1 MRPHRSLRDAA
12 NVDELMARLARL
24 SPATPRQWGTMT
36 PNEMLC
42 HLADSF
48 HSVLG
53 DRPTS
58 TVDTLL
64 SRTVVKWI
72 ALRSQHRRR
81 SHSAIRLARREAWP
95 ASGTITCGSSASDQ
109 SRDNSMTR
117 QNRTG
122 TVRHYPPMKPD
133 IKRRSA
139 NHLLNSLEPAAF
151 ERLVK
156 KLKRVKL
163 RPKEVVY
170 KPNEP
175 IEHVLFPE
183 NAVLCL
189 MTVMSNGDTIEAATV
204 GREGAS
210 WISASVGAPSMPCET
225 IVVIEGT
232 ALNLPIADLDRELK
246 ENGHFRDVLTEYS
259 HALLIASM
267 RTSACNGLHGL
278 QERCARWILT
288 TLDRVDSDG
297 FTVTKEFLAQL
308 LGTNRPTV
316 SVLVSVLEKAG
327 MLNVKGRW
335 VTVADRNRLK
345 EAACECY
352 DIIRKNYEAV
362 GR

>member
-1 MRPHRSLRDAA
+1 
-12 NVDELMARLARL
+12 
-24 SPATPRQWGTMT
+24 
-36 PNEMLC
+36 
-42 HLADSF
+42 
-48 HSVLG
+48 
-53 DRPTS
+53 
-58 TVDTLL
+58 
-64 SRTVVKWI
+64 
-72 ALRSQHRRR
+72 
-81 SHSAIRLARREAWP
+81 
-95 ASGTITCGSSASDQ
+95 
-109 SRDNSMTR
+109 
-117 QNRTG
+117 
-122 TVRHYPPMKPD
+122 MKSD
-133 IKRRSA
+133 IKRRSI
-139 NHLLNSLEPAAF
+139 NQLLNSLKPDAF
-151 ERLVK
+151 ERVEK
-156 KLKRVKL
+156 TLKRVKL
-163 RPKEVVY
+163 RPKDVVY

-175 IEHVLFPE
+175 IDHVLFPE
-183 NAVLCL
+183 TAVVCL

-232 ALNLPIADLDRELK
+232 ALKLPIADLDRELK

-278 QERCARWILT
+278 QERCARWILMT
-288 TLDRVDSDG
+288 IDRVDAG
-297 FTVTKEFLAQL
+297 RFAVTKEFLAQL

-327 MLNVKGRW
+327 ILNVEGRW
-335 VTVADRNRLK
+335 VTLADRDRLK

>member
-1 MRPHRSLRDAA
+1 L
-12 NVDELMARLARL
+12 
-24 SPATPRQWGTMT
+24 
-36 PNEMLC
+36 
-42 HLADSF
+42 
-48 HSVLG
+48 
-53 DRPTS
+53 
-58 TVDTLL
+58 
-64 SRTVVKWI
+64 
-72 ALRSQHRRR
+72 
-81 SHSAIRLARREAWP
+81 
-95 ASGTITCGSSASDQ
+95 
-109 SRDNSMTR
+109 
-117 QNRTG
+117 
-122 TVRHYPPMKPD
+122 RHYPPMKPD
-133 IKRRSA
+133 IKRRSV
-139 NHLLNSLEPAAF
+139 NRLLNGLLNSLGPDAF
-151 ERLVK
+151 ERLAK
-156 KLKRVKL
+156 RLTRVKL
-163 RPKEVVY
+163 RPKQVVY

-175 IEHVLFPE
+175 INYVLFPE

-232 ALNLPIADLDRELK
+232 ALKLAIGDLDRELK
-246 ENGHFRDVLTEYS
+246 ENGHFRNVLTEYS

-278 QERCARWILT
+278 QERCARWILM

-327 MLNVKGRW
+327 ILNVKGRW
-335 VTVADRNRLK
+335 VTVANRNRLK

-352 DIIRKNYEAV
+352 DVIRKNYEAV
-362 GR
+362 DR